1 MSKTRDAIL
10 REAIRHFGPMNQ
22 RQKAIEEL
30 GELIV
35 ELARPLEREDRD
47 AIAEEMADARIMLGQ
62 LEMLFE
68 NRDRVREI
76 EWFKLTRLKE
86 RMNGN
91 E

>member
-10 REAIRHFGPMNQ
+10 REAIRHYGPMNQ

-35 ELARPLEREDRD
+35 ELARPLDREDRG
-47 AIAEEMADARIMLGQ
+47 EMADARIMLGQ

-86 RMNGN
+86 RMEKDG
-91 E
+91 